1 MADILS
7 PEEQSVAPQESF
19 DLVGALKAGH
29 SKEDIASYLAEK
41 KKFNIQGAKEEGYT
55 DEQIISHLLGGGAS
69 KAFGVEF
76 VRQLGS
82 SAKGIGQIL
91 GVADDAQIRAEK
103 EAADIYG
110 ALYPKTAL
118 AGSFA
123 GAVGDPVALPA
134 TAIAPL
140 KAATIT
146 GTLARQGAA
155 QGALSGVLE
164 PITKEGVDTGLFNWD
179 RALNAIIGT
188 AGGAAIG
195 GGAGALIQR
204 LTRKPEILAP
214 KTAADEIADVLTG
227 QPAKVADEAAP
238 VVKAEETTIKTKE
251 EQDLI
256 DRLNKLKEDRLVLE
270 EKIAT
275 GEPRPVTGELTPAQR
290 MFAEGPERPS
300 PLTGE
305 LSPTQKMFAEGPSV
319 PRAVTG
325 ELTPMQRMFA
335 EGPTT
340 PRPITGGAQALTPMQ
355 RIALEGP
362 QIEGMSAATKA
373 AIDGPQLMPRPITG
387 GASALTETQRMF
399 LRGPQSPADIAKERL
414 SKINEE
420 IVNIENT
427 LVRQAPLTPTQQTQI
442 TKIQKILD
450 DNGFKTIDEAV
461 AATAKTAEER
471 AAAQARIDAGQ
482 TQTLEQLVRGFR
494 SAGSAAVPP
503 ERLFAESYPFSSA
516 PVAAIRATTETPVK
530 GEGVFAKTKIEP
542 VSHAETNDVLKQA
555 VNFLDSKELKEMREG
570 GKFSGTLKGTVDA
583 GIAAAR
589 KAAQE
594 EGSYLGWLF
603 KEDDKGNF
611 VNIDKSWNRGEI
623 AAFMPIVR
631 DASNIYKRLMDEAV
645 NINMNGKLSDA
656 ALQDVMERMA
666 YPIQIMGIFQAK
678 RTQASRSLNAFKTL
692 NTELKEGKNVKGFM
706 NAGKTC

>member
-118 AGSFA
+118 AGSFV

-155 QGALSGVLE
+155 QGALGGVLE

-204 LTRKPEILAP
+204 LTRKPEIPAP

-238 VVKAEETTIKTKE
+238 IVKAADEAIVPTERAI
-251 EQDLI
+251 
-256 DRLNKLKEDRLVLE
+256 
-270 EKIAT
+270 T
-275 GEPRPVTGELTPAQR
+275 GEGVSTRIISDAETKAIETRIGQLTSEIDNLRWRQ
-290 MFAEGPERPS
+290 AEGTPKVEEPPVAALLRGEAPVVQREATDL
-300 PLTGE
+300 PTGGRDTMG
-305 LSPTQKMFAEGPSV
+305 LVSPTREQQAPQVAALFQRAQPEPVVSAPAPRV
-319 PRAVTG
+319 PQQ
-325 ELTPMQRMFA
+325 P
-335 EGPTT
+335 
-340 PRPITGGAQALTPMQ
+340 ALLKT
-355 RIALEGP
+355 
-362 QIEGMSAATKA
+362 
-373 AIDGPQLMPRPITG
+373 
-387 GASALTETQRMF
+387 
-399 LRGPQSPADIAKERL
+399 
-414 SKINEE
+414 
-420 IVNIENT
+420 NIENAIT
-427 LVRQAPLTPTQQTQI
+427 QRQDEITRLQERLAEKARLEEAKTKPELIQVETGKKVPVVAKEAEAPLTPAQQTQI

-450 DNGFKTIDEAV
+450 DNGFKTVDEAV

-494 SAGSAAVPP
+494 SGGSAAVPP
-503 ERLFAESYPFSSA
+503 ERLFSDKIVMSSA
-516 PVAAIRATTETPVK
+516 PQAAVRATMGETKPLR
-530 GEGVFAKTKIEP
+530 G
-542 VSHAETNDVLKQA
+542 SRAEVTTNAEVEKLLKDVGGL
-555 VNFLDSKELKEMREG
+555 LDSAELKAAREG
-570 GKFSGTLKGTVDA
+570 GKYSGTLKGTIEA
-583 GIAAAR
+583 GIDVAT
-589 KAAQE
+589 KAAKE
-594 EGSYLGWLF
+594 EGSFLAWLF
-603 KEDDKGNF
+603 KQDDNGNF
-611 VNIDKSWNRGEI
+611 INIDKSWKAGEI

-631 DASNIYKRLMDEAV
+631 DASRIYNKLMAEAV
-645 NINMNGKLSDA
+645 EINMAGKLDDK
-656 ALQDVMERMA
+656 ALQDVMERMV

-692 NTELKEGKNVKGFM
+692 NTALQKKETVRGFM
-706 NAGKTC
+706 KANLPC

>member
-55 DEQIISHLLGGGAS
+55 DEQIISHLLGGGVS

-118 AGSFA
+118 AGSFV

-155 QGALSGVLE
+155 QGALGGVLE

-204 LTRKPEILAP
+204 LTRKPEIPAP

-238 VVKAEETTIKTKE
+238 IVKAADEAIVPTERAI
-251 EQDLI
+251 
-256 DRLNKLKEDRLVLE
+256 
-270 EKIAT
+270 T
-275 GEPRPVTGELTPAQR
+275 GEGVSTRIISDAETKAIETRIGQLTSEIDNLRWRQ
-290 MFAEGPERPS
+290 AEG
-300 PLTGE
+300 
-305 LSPTQKMFAEGPSV
+305 
-319 PRAVTG
+319 
-325 ELTPMQRMFA
+325 TP
-335 EGPTT
+335 
-340 PRPITGGAQALTPMQ
+340 
-355 RIALEGP
+355 
-362 QIEGMSAATKA
+362 KV
-373 AIDGPQLMPRPITG
+373 
-387 GASALTETQRMF
+387 
-399 LRGPQSPADIAKERL
+399 
-414 SKINEE
+414 EE
-420 IVNIENT
+420 
-427 LVRQAPLTPTQQTQI
+427 P
-442 TKIQKILD
+442 
-450 DNGFKTIDEAV
+450 
-461 AATAKTAEER
+461 
-471 AAAQARIDAGQ
+471 
-482 TQTLEQLVRGFR
+482 
-494 SAGSAAVPP
+494 
-503 ERLFAESYPFSSA
+503 
-516 PVAAIRATTETPVK
+516 PVAA
-530 GEGVFAKTKIEP
+530 
-542 VSHAETNDVLKQA
+542 L
-555 VNFLDSKELKEMREG
+555 L
-570 GKFSGTLKGTVDA
+570 
-583 GIAAAR
+583 
-589 KAAQE
+589 
-594 EGSYLGWLF
+594 
-603 KEDDKGNF
+603 
-611 VNIDKSWNRGEI
+611 RGE
-623 AAFMPIVR
+623 APVVQREATDLPTGGR
-631 DASNIYKRLMDEAV
+631 DTMGLVSPTREQQAPQVILLMA
-645 NINMNGKLSDA
+645 NNGLP
-656 ALQDVMERMA
+656 ALCHSQV
-666 YPIQIMGIFQAK
+666 IG
-678 RTQASRSLNAFKTL
+678 
-692 NTELKEGKNVKGFM
+692 
-706 NAGKTC
+706 

>member
-82 SAKGIGQIL
+82 SAKGIGQIAR
-91 GVADDAQIRAEK
+91 VADDAQIRAEK
-103 EAADIYG
+103 EASDIYG
-110 ALYPKTAL
+110 SLYPKTSI
-118 AGSFA
+118 AGGFA
-123 GAVGDPVALPA
+123 GAVADPVAFPA
-134 TAIAPL
+134 AAVAPL
-140 KAATIT
+140 KAATIV
-146 GTLARQGAA
+146 GTLAKQGAA
-155 QGALSGVLE
+155 QGALGGVLE

-195 GGAGALIQR
+195 GGAGALIQK
-204 LTRKPEILAP
+204 LTRKSEIPAP

-227 QPAKVADEAAP
+227 QPAKVADEATPIVKAADEAIVPTERAMTGEGVSTRIISDAETKAIETRIGQLSSEIDDLRWRQAEGVPKAEEPSVAALLRGEAP
-238 VVKAEETTIKTKE
+238 VVQREATDLPTGGRDTMGLVSPTREQQVPQVAALLQRAQPEPAVSAPTPRTPQQPALLKTDIESSIQRRQDEITRLQERLAEKARLEEAKTKPE
-251 EQDLI
+251 LI
-256 DRLNKLKEDRLVLE
+256 QVETVKKV
-270 EKIAT
+270 
-275 GEPRPVTGELTPAQR
+275 
-290 MFAEGPERPS
+290 
-300 PLTGE
+300 
-305 LSPTQKMFAEGPSV
+305 PTV
-319 PRAVTG
+319 
-325 ELTPMQRMFA
+325 
-335 EGPTT
+335 
-340 PRPITGGAQALTPMQ
+340 
-355 RIALEGP
+355 
-362 QIEGMSAATKA
+362 
-373 AIDGPQLMPRPITG
+373 
-387 GASALTETQRMF
+387 
-399 LRGPQSPADIAKERL
+399 AKET
-414 SKINEE
+414 EA
-420 IVNIENT
+420 
-427 LVRQAPLTPTQQTQI
+427 APLTPAEQAKVTQLQQV
-442 TKIQKILD
+442 LD
-450 DNGFKTIDEAV
+450 KNGFKTVDEAV

-494 SAGSAAVPP
+494 SVGSAAVPP

>member
-1 MADILS
+1 MAEILS
-7 PEEQSVAPQESF
+7 PEEQSTALQESF

-29 SKEDIASYLAEK
+29 SKEAIASYLAEK
-41 KKFNIQGAKEEGYT
+41 NKFNIQGAKEEGYT
-55 DEQIISHLLGGGAS
+55 DEQIIAHLLKGGAS
-69 KAFGVEF
+69 KAFGQEF
-76 VRQLGS
+76 IRQLGS
-82 SAKGIGQIL
+82 SAQGIGQIT
-91 GVADDAQIRAEK
+91 GIADNAQIRAEK
-103 EAADIYG
+103 EASDIYG
-110 ALYPKTAL
+110 SLYPKTSI
-118 AGSFA
+118 AGTILGA
-123 GAVGDPVALPA
+123 GGDPIALPA
-134 TAIAPL
+134 VVVAPL

-155 QGALSGVLE
+155 QGALGGVLE
-164 PITKEGVDTGLFNWD
+164 PITKEGADTGLFNVD

-188 AGGAAIG
+188 AGGAVIG

-204 LTRKPEILAP
+204 LTRKPDVPEVAP
-214 KTAADEIADVLTG
+214 KTAADEISDVLTG
-227 QPAKVADEAAP
+227 ASVKATDEAAP
-238 VVKAEETTIKTKE
+238 ITRAADEAVPVERAITGEGIAPRIISDAETKAIETRIGQLSSEIDDLRWRQAEGAPKAEEPPVAALLKGEAPVVQREATDLPPVGRDTRGLVSPTRQEQQPQVASLFQRAQPEPVPPVVPRSPQQPALLKTNIEKTIQQKQEEITKLQE
-251 EQDLI
+251 
-256 DRLNKLKEDRLVLE
+256 RLAEKLRLE
-270 EKIAT
+270 EARTK
-275 GEPRPVTGELTPAQR
+275 PELVQVETKKAVPAK
-290 MFAEGPERPS
+290 E
-300 PLTGE
+300 
-305 LSPTQKMFAEGPSV
+305 
-319 PRAVTG
+319 
-325 ELTPMQRMFA
+325 
-335 EGPTT
+335 
-340 PRPITGGAQALTPMQ
+340 
-355 RIALEGP
+355 
-362 QIEGMSAATKA
+362 
-373 AIDGPQLMPRPITG
+373 
-387 GASALTETQRMF
+387 
-399 LRGPQSPADIAKERL
+399 ADI
-414 SKINEE
+414 
-420 IVNIENT
+420 
-427 LVRQAPLTPTQQTQI
+427 APLTPAEQAKVAQLQQV
-442 TKIQKILD
+442 LD
-450 DNGFKTIDEAV
+450 KNGFKTVDEAV

-494 SAGSAAVPP
+494 SGGSAAVPP
-503 ERLFAESYPFSSA
+503 ERLYAESYPFSSA
-516 PVAAIRATTETPVK
+516 PIAAIRATTETPVK
-530 GEGVFAKTKIEP
+530 GAGVFAKTKIEP

-570 GKFSGTLKGTVDA
+570 GKFSGTLKGTIDA

-611 VNIDKSWNRGEI
+611 INIDKSWDRGEI

-692 NTELKEGKNVKGFM
+692 NSELKEGKNVKGFM